1 MVYTVLVCDDD
12 KDIQNALKIYMEQ
25 DDYKVLLASNG
36 KEALEVISQ
45 NEVHL
50 LLLDVMMPVL
60 DGISTAVKIRETSN
74 LPIIFLSAKSEDT
87 DRILGL
93 KMGADDYVSKPF
105 NPIEL
110 LARVDAALRRYARF
124 GGLENQK
131 LTKSVTENNY
141 QNGGLV
147 LDTQQKKATIDGRAI
162 TLTAIEYKI
171 LHLLITHLDQVF
183 SSDKIY
189 EKVWE
194 EPAFQASKTVSV
206 HIRHLREK
214 IEINPKNPQYI
225 KVIYGLGYKM
235 VKIK

>member
-1 MVYTVLVCDDD
+1 
-12 KDIQNALKIYMEQ
+12 
-25 DDYKVLLASNG
+25 
-36 KEALEVISQ
+36 
-45 NEVHL
+45 
-50 LLLDVMMPVL
+50 
-60 DGISTAVKIRETSN
+60 
-74 LPIIFLSAKSEDT
+74 
-87 DRILGL
+87 
-93 KMGADDYVSKPF
+93 MGADDYVSKPF

>member
-1 MVYTVLVCDDD
+1 MAYTVLICDDD
-12 KDIQNALKIYMEQ
+12 KDIREALKIYMEQ
-25 DDYKVLLASNG
+25 DGYNVLQASNG
-36 KEALEVISQ
+36 EEALEIIAR

-50 LLLDVMMPVL
+50 ILLDVMMPVL
-60 DGISTAVKIRETSN
+60 DGISTAVKLRESSN

-110 LARVDAALRRYARF
+110 LARVDATLRRYARL
-124 GGLENQK
+124 GGLKGQSTIEK
-131 LTKSVTENNY
+131 KVKNNY
-141 QNGGLV
+141 QNGGLQ
-147 LDTQQKKATIDGRAI
+147 LDINQKKALIDGREI

-183 SSDKIY
+183 SSEQIY
-189 EKVWE
+189 ERVWE
-194 EPAFQASKTVSV
+194 EVAFQASKTVSV

-214 IEINPKNPQYI
+214 IEINPKKPQYI

-235 VKIK
+235 VKIR

>member
-147 LDTQQKKATIDGRAI
+147 LDTQQKKATIDGRVI

>member
-171 LHLLITHLDQVF
+171 LHLLITHLNQVF

>member
-12 KDIQNALKIYMEQ
+12 KDIRNALKIYMEQ
-25 DDYKVLLASNG
+25 DGYKVLEASNG
-36 KEALEVISQ
+36 EEALDVIAQ
-45 NEVHL
+45 KEVHL

-60 DGISTAVKIRETSN
+60 DGISTAVKIRESSN

-87 DRILGL
+87 DRVLGL

-110 LARVDAALRRYARF
+110 LARVDATLRRYARL
-124 GGLENQK
+124 GGLEGAMATHQEIK
-131 LTKSVTENNY
+131 NNY
-141 QNGGLV
+141 QNGGL
-147 LDTQQKKATIDGRAI
+147 LLETDQKRAVIDGREI

-183 SSDKIY
+183 SSEQIY

-194 EPAFQASKTVSV
+194 ETAFQASKTVSV

-214 IEINPKNPQYI
+214 IEINPKEPQYI

-235 VKIK
+235 VEIR

>member
-36 KEALEVISQ
+36 KEALELISQ

>member
-131 LTKSVTENNY
+131 LTKSVIENNY

>member
-12 KDIQNALKIYMEQ
+12 KDIRNALKIYMEQ
-25 DDYKVLLASNG
+25 DGYKVLEASNG
-36 KEALEVISQ
+36 EEALDVIAQ
-45 NEVHL
+45 KEVHL

-60 DGISTAVKIRETSN
+60 DGISTAVKIRESSN

-87 DRILGL
+87 DRVLGL

-110 LARVDAALRRYARF
+110 LARVDATLRRYARL
-124 GGLENQK
+124 GGLEGAMATHQEIK
-131 LTKSVTENNY
+131 NNY
-141 QNGGLV
+141 QNGGL
-147 LDTQQKKATIDGRAI
+147 LLETDQKRAVIDGREI

-183 SSDKIY
+183 SSEQIY

-194 EPAFQASKTVSV
+194 ETTFQASKTVSV

-214 IEINPKNPQYI
+214 IEINPKEPQYI

-235 VKIK
+235 VEIR